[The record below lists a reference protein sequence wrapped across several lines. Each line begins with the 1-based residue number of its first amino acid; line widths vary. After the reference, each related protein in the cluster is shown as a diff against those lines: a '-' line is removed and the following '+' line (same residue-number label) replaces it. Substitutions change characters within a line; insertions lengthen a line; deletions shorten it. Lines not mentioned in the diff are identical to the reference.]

1 VTDRRAVLLDLA
13 RAVTPHQAVSVP
25 ASWLLEALQPPTAEI
40 PVEDLL
46 TVAQA
51 AARLRVSEG
60 YLYRRAKSLPFTR
73 KISHR
78 VLRFDPRGLAEW
90 MAARGKD
97 GRAA

>member
-1 VTDRRAVLLDLA
+1 MTDRRGQLLDLA
-13 RAVTPHQAVSVP
+13 EALPPGAAVTVP
-25 ASWLLEALQPPTAEI
+25 REWLLEALAPPAVET

-78 VLRFDPRGLAEW
+78 VLRFDPKGLEEW
-90 MAARGKD
+90 MAERGKN